1 MPQTSYTLRDDLR
14 VTARSVGAES
24 LSYLIKDPKSEE
36 IYECGEKEYFICRQ
50 LNGVSAFDDLQLAF
64 QQHYGIHLPLEHLKA
79 FTRKLQSVGLLESTT
94 DEIDKAAPL
103 ISANKLRTLGS
114 PDRLLGF
121 MADWLNWCF
130 SRYFLVAIIIFSALS
145 LGVLLNH
152 WGDIIYQLRLLKFS
166 WGPIIYLI
174 IPALAIFVIET
185 LGEFAKGIA
194 CKFYGGRVH
203 EFGVMLNFKI
213 IPKFYTDVSDALW
226 MQSKDNRLR
235 VFSAGLICRLL
246 LWGISV
252 LAWKHAKAWS
262 SLEIFWLFFLTASTF
277 SFFFTLIPL
286 IERDGYQLLTIW
298 LRIENLRDRAIDLTK
313 AWLLRRPMPEAL
325 SSREIRGFKWYG
337 MLCLC
342 FQLIFWGLLL
352 SFTGY
357 FLMTSLKGIGAVI
370 FICLLLCRF
379 GHVVKRMLLQ
389 NRMMKKLLM
398 NHSPAFIRLRVLVRL
413 GLLIVLIIMALLPY
427 PFTVGGEF
435 RLLPVN
441 QIGIRAQVSGE
452 IDTVFVSEGQWVKK
466 NDPIAKLNGRD
477 QKKRVE
483 AIKAALDETQARL
496 ELLQAGPKP
505 EAIDRAEQEVK
516 AAAKSLEYSKI
527 DAERARKMFKD
538 KAISEKDYDNALRK
552 RDLDRE
558 RLVLA
563 EKNLEL
569 VKSGAREEEIRAVG
583 AEIQRLRVES
593 SHAEEELELT
603 TLTSPADGRIITPYL
618 SQKIGQVLGTGELFA
633 VVEDAN
639 TIIAEIDVLEEDI
652 GEVRI
657 GSRVK
662 LKTWVYP
669 NTAFWGKVVAIA
681 PVAYEKKQ
689 GRVER
694 TLTEREWMFGRN
706 ELLREEGKVVRVLTE
721 LTNTEDLLKTDMT
734 GYAKIDCETKP
745 VVVAFTRWLVR
756 FILIE
761 VWSWIP

>member
-1 MPQTSYTLRDDLR
+1 MNDSYTPKFHDHFIITPYVGEGGRFRYFAKDEINENIFEFGEQEYLLCQTIDGQTPLNSIRISFEEFAGVAISSEQLKAFVRHLESIGALDTGDLSPEIPVSVDNQPQRRKRRLLTTGWTLRLL
-14 VTARSVGAES
+14 TES
-24 LSYLIKDPKSEE
+24 LS
-36 IYECGEKEYFICRQ
+36 
-50 LNGVSAFDDLQLAF
+50 
-64 QQHYGIHLPLEHLKA
+64 
-79 FTRKLQSVGLLESTT
+79 
-94 DEIDKAAPL
+94 
-103 ISANKLRTLGS
+103 
-114 PDRLLGF
+114 
-121 MADWLNWCF
+121 WCF
-130 SRYFLVAIIIFSALS
+130 SPFSLLLFVAFLFFAIGIVFKYGGEFVTEITFLWERSFFLYIS
-145 LGVLLNH
+145 LLG
-152 WGDIIYQLRLLKFS
+152 
-166 WGPIIYLI
+166 
-174 IPALAIFVIET
+174 IFVINVM
-185 LGEFAKGIA
+185 GELAKAVA
-194 CKFYGGRVH
+194 CRYYGGH
-203 EFGVMLNFKI
+203 ISEFGLFFLI
-213 IPKFYTDVSDALW
+213 KFVPRFYFDINDALW
-226 MQSKDNRLR
+226 MNRKADRLI
-235 VFSAGLICRLL
+235 VFSAGLICQLL
-246 LWGISV
+246 LWAVGVIG
-252 LAWKHAKAWS
+252 WKNTIPS
-262 SLEIFWLFFLTASTF
+262 TDLNIFWLLFTVAATIFFLLNAIP
-277 SFFFTLIPL
+277 FFQ
-286 IERDGYQLLTIW
+286 RDGYYLISIW
-298 LRIENLRDRAIDLTK
+298 LDIPDLRERAVALVK
-313 AWLLRRPMPEAL
+313 SRFLRKPIPEPL

-342 FQLIFWGLLL
+342 FQFIFWGLLL
-352 SFTGY
+352 GFTGY
-357 FLMTSLKGIGAVI
+357 FLMTSLKGMGAVI
-370 FICLLLCRF
+370 FFCLLMCRF
-379 GHVVKRMLLQ
+379 GHVVKRVLLK
-389 NRMMKKLLM
+389 NRMMKELLM
-398 NHSPAFIRLRVLVRL
+398 NHSPAFIRWRLLVRL

-452 IDTVFVSEGQWVKK
+452 IDIVFVSEGQWVKK
-466 NDPIAKLNGRD
+466 NDPIAKLKGRD

-483 AIKAALDETQARL
+483 AIKAALDEAQARL
-496 ELLQAGPKP
+496 ELLQVGPKP

-552 RDLDRE
+552 RDLDQE
-558 RLVLA
+558 RLVLV
-563 EKNLEL
+563 EKNLVL
-569 VKSGAREEEIRAVG
+569 VKSGAREEEIRAVE

-639 TIIAEIDVLEEDI
+639 TIIAEIGVPEEDI

-669 NTAFWGKVVAIA
+669 NTAFWGEVVAIA

-694 TLTEREWMFGRN
+694 TLTEREWMFGKN

-721 LTNTEDLLKTDMT
+721 LTNAQALLKTDMT